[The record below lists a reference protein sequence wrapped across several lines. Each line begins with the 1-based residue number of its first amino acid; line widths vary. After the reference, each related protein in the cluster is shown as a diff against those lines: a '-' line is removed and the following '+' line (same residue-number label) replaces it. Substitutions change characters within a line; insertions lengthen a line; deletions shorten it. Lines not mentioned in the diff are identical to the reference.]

1 MYTFV
6 IRSKD
11 RQPGGTTND
20 FKITLPYLQE
30 LAASDYWTLSVQR
43 CVFSKAPGTNIH
55 GLWFDNRDVDI
66 RDQYV
71 EPHTNKT
78 FTTDVIEVHI
88 NLAGACKGHDTH
100 IGGGRVVHLVTPK
113 VHSTFVSFESG
124 INEATEYKLS
134 RPNLTEMSVQVKN
147 KAGGLAKTIK
157 IDDWPE
163 YIGEKVYAE
172 EEDPPDWMMVLQL
185 KKIDSQY

>member
-30 LAASDYWTLSVQR
+30 LAASDYWALSVQR

-88 NLAGACKGHDTH
+88 NLAGRRTVAFVCFWVGYLTKVGL
-100 IGGGRVVHLVTPK
+100 GR
-113 VHSTFVSFESG
+113 
-124 INEATEYKLS
+124 
-134 RPNLTEMSVQVKN
+134 
-147 KAGGLAKTIK
+147 
-157 IDDWPE
+157 
-163 YIGEKVYAE
+163 
-172 EEDPPDWMMVLQL
+172 
-185 KKIDSQY
+185 